1 MRNTVKVAIYGAGA
15 MGTVLGSA
23 LTEGGVQ
30 THLITRNRAHVEGL
44 NKHGAHVICVADGIE
59 KRIPVTALLPEE
71 MSGKYDVIFL
81 MTKQRDNV
89 ETVQFLSEYLTDSGI
104 VCTTQNGLPEESVS
118 SIIGNGRT
126 YGSAVSFGATFVGE
140 GTVQLTSKISAM
152 SMLVGG
158 YQNDNQKTPLLVELL
173 QKAGKAFG
181 NDNFVTATDN
191 FAGARWSK
199 LSVNAAFSTLS
210 TITGLT
216 FGEVAKKRKTK
227 KIALGILRESFAVAK
242 VNGVTLDKMQGHDM
256 EKIFGQK
263 GLFGTFVAYLLLP
276 FAMKKHKMLVSG
288 MLKDIHAGKKCDV
301 DFVAGVVVKHGEKLG
316 VPTPYT
322 AQAVEIVHGIENG
335 LYEISYENTDF
346 FE

>member
-1 MRNTVKVAIYGAGA
+1 MQNAVKVAIYGAGA
-15 MGTVLGSA
+15 MGTVLGAA

-30 THLITRNRAHVEGL
+30 VDLITRNRAHVEGL
-44 NKHGAHVICVADGIE
+44 NQNGAHVVCVADAIE
-59 KRIPVTALLPEE
+59 KNIPVTALLPEE
-71 MSGKYDVIFL
+71 MSGRYDVIFL

-89 ETVQFLSEYLTDSGI
+89 ETVRFLTEYLSEDGI

-118 SIIGNGRT
+118 LVLGNERT
-126 YGSAVSFGATFVGE
+126 YGAAVSFGATFVGE
-140 GTVQLTSKISAM
+140 GEVQLTSKISAM

-158 YQNDNQKTPLLVELL
+158 YHNDNHATPLLVELL

-181 NDNFVTATDN
+181 NDCFVTATDN

-199 LSVNAAFSTLS
+199 LAVNAAFSTLS

-216 FGEVAKKRKTK
+216 FGEVATKHKTK
-227 KIALGILRESFAVAK
+227 KIALGILRETFAVAK
-242 VNGVTLDKMQGHDM
+242 ASGVTLDKMQGHDM
-256 EKIFGQK
+256 EKIFGRS
-263 GLFGTFVAYLLLP
+263 GAFGTFSAYLLLP

-288 MLKDIHAGKKCDV
+288 MLKDIRGGRKCDV
-301 DFVAGVVVKHGEKLG
+301 DFVAGVVVKHGERFG

-335 LYEISYENTDF
+335 LYEISYENADF